1 MTLLKKITILKIAV
15 IVIVCIIMANE
26 YHRMINKFP
35 YLFNLFMIFISSIY
49 VFLCFKFV
57 NDKYISVNYFLIVN
71 SIFVFLFFPLM
82 YSMFSGFLPLE
93 SCLFFSLSMA
103 DSVFFGLTLYK
114 FAYDKISNGAWLKL
128 LLGNMTDKKN

>member
-35 YLFNLFMIFISSIY
+35 YLFNLFMLFISSIY

-82 YSMFSGFLPLE
+82 YSIFSEFFPLE